1 MAEPDLFD
9 YLATTQVS
17 GLTISQLDSSS
28 KNTYINKSNLHFWK
42 GPITAFRILE
52 SSRTYPFGLP
62 IPELG
67 AVTTEEGTV
76 LSIRPSG
83 TEIWKV
89 QSISMTNDTLNT
101 AIVDIFLGDGS
112 NVSKLDRVQV
122 TAGNVDDPLKL
133 YFPLEI
139 SNSLWLVV
147 LSDETV
153 TLNVSYHKVG
163 L

>member
-1 MAEPDLFD
+1 MPDPDLFD

-17 GLTISQLDSSS
+17 GLTISQLDSAS
-28 KNTYINKSNLHFWK
+28 KNTFVNKSNLSFWK
-42 GPITAFRILE
+42 GPITAARIME
-52 SSRTYPFGLP
+52 ASRTYAFGLP

-67 AVTTEEGTV
+67 AVTTEFGTNLLV
-76 LSIRPSG
+76 QATG

-89 QSISMTNDTLNT
+89 QSISMTNDTEGT
-101 AIVDIFLGDGS
+101 ATVDIFLGDGA
-112 NVSKLDRVQV
+112 NTSKLDQVQI
-122 TAGNVDDPLKL
+122 TAGNTDPLKL

-139 SNSLWLVV
+139 SNSLFLVV
-147 LSDETV
+147 LSNASV